1 MREAHNSFRTSFLL
15 HSLNPVFL
23 EIYRAHGTASF
34 IVYRFSSEAQDFF
47 NDIED
52 RVRIGVAEIAEAIIV
67 ESGDEDDSD
76 DEREPIKSPIG
87 TKFIDQLE
95 LDQGEKLKSSVV
107 SDVIETL
114 TRNGLGAEKKGKV
127 SKTKSLSIFFEKI
140 PSSVNKSALE
150 ELGISFEFY
159 QHHIYLPVSVA
170 FNIERHMLELH
181 PNAKEIKE
189 HVKRNNHLPSN
200 DS

>member
-1 MREAHNSFRTSFLL
+1 MGEAHNSFRTSFLL

-23 EIYRAHGTASF
+23 EIYRAHSTASF

-87 TKFIDQLE
+87 TKFIDQLGW
-95 LDQGEKLKSSVV
+95 LSLFTPIFICFGTDPWAHGRADFHSSG
-107 SDVIETL
+107 
-114 TRNGLGAEKKGKV
+114 N
-127 SKTKSLSIFFEKI
+127 FFGHH
-140 PSSVNKSALE
+140 NKRQTTS
-150 ELGISFEFY
+150 
-159 QHHIYLPVSVA
+159 
-170 FNIERHMLELH
+170 
-181 PNAKEIKE
+181 
-189 HVKRNNHLPSN
+189 
-200 DS
+200 

>member
-23 EIYRAHGTASF
+23 EIYRAHSTASF
-34 IVYRFSSEAQDFF
+34 IVYRFSPEAQDFF

-87 TKFIDQLE
+87 TKFIDQLGR
-95 LDQGEKLKSSVV
+95 LSLSLHLFSSVLEQ
-107 SDVIETL
+107 I
-114 TRNGLGAEKKGKV
+114 LGRMEGQISIPV
-127 SKTKSLSIFFEKI
+127 EISLDTIT
-140 PSSVNKSALE
+140 
-150 ELGISFEFY
+150 
-159 QHHIYLPVSVA
+159 
-170 FNIERHMLELH
+170 
-181 PNAKEIKE
+181 
-189 HVKRNNHLPSN
+189 NNFLIT
-200 DS
+200 

>member
-1 MREAHNSFRTSFLL
+1 MRQNEVILDVTNESSMFMAQEVLKPVVDMKTEISKRILLDAGCAYPIRMASRTRLRGKT
-15 HSLNPVFL
+15 V
-23 EIYRAHGTASF
+23 
-34 IVYRFSSEAQDFF
+34 
-47 NDIED
+47 
-52 RVRIGVAEIAEAIIV
+52 
-67 ESGDEDDSD
+67 
-76 DEREPIKSPIG
+76 
-87 TKFIDQLE
+87 
-95 LDQGEKLKSSVV
+95 KSSVV

-114 TRNGLGAEKKGKV
+114 IRNGLGAEKKVKV
-127 SKTKSLSIFFEKI
+127 SKTKPLSIFFKEI

-159 QHHIYLPVSVA
+159 QHQFYLPVSVA
-170 FNIERHMLELH
+170 FNIERQLLELH

>member
-1 MREAHNSFRTSFLL
+1 MHTPFAWQ
-15 HSLNPVFL
+15 
-23 EIYRAHGTASF
+23 A
-34 IVYRFSSEAQDFF
+34 
-47 NDIED
+47 
-52 RVRIGVAEIAEAIIV
+52 
-67 ESGDEDDSD
+67 
-76 DEREPIKSPIG
+76 
-87 TKFIDQLE
+87 E

-127 SKTKSLSIFFEKI
+127 SKTKPLSIFFEEI

-170 FNIERHMLELH
+170 FNIERHLLELH